1 MNDQISTELIKSV
14 SESVRKNIT
23 IDVCHGT
30 AMVTITDNFGDD
42 SIVLSDEGLDLNED
56 AKELYKDNGEITME
70 EALYFIFSN
79 YSEIFA

>member
-30 AMVTITDNFGDD
+30 AMVTITDNFADTPH
-42 SIVLSDEGLDLNED
+42 S
-56 AKELYKDNGEITME
+56 
-70 EALYFIFSN
+70 
-79 YSEIFA
+79 